1 LVESTSRSNFSFE
14 HNLFRKTGFHFSGSG
29 SRPAQTRRDPVI
41 KLNAKQRW
49 IAGSS
54 PAMTNEDVGE
64 VTGSLEES

>member
-1 LVESTSRSNFSFE
+1 LNTIFLGKPVSTFPDQAP
-14 HNLFRKTGFHFSGSG
+14 G
-29 SRPAQTRRDPVI
+29 RRERADPVI

-64 VTGSLEES
+64 VTGSPEES

>member
-14 HNLFRKTGFHFSGSG
+14 HNLFRKTVSGSG